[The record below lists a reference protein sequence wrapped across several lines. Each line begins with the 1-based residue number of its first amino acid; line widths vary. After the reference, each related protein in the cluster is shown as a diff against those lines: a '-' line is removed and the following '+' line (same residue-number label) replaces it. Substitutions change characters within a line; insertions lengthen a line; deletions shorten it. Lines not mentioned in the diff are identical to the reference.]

1 MKTDPRFPKL
11 HIVDHPLVQHKLTIM
26 RQKETSTNVFRQLLH
41 EITVLMGYELT
52 RDLPLT
58 ERRIETPISP
68 MRAPTLA
75 GKKQVIVP
83 VLRAGLGMSDGLLEL
98 MPSARVG
105 HIGMYATRTSGRSN
119 TWCGCRTSRPT
130 LHHLRP
136 DARHGLLGRA
146 RRRRSEKA
154 RRPWNLHPVP
164 CARPRPPKASPS
176 CRNSIRTWK
185 STSPPLTRSS
195 TRTLTSFRAWA
206 TRATGSSARSSRVT
220 SKSRRFL
227 SPACGLFEQPR
238 RLKAIE
244 RKTTRG
250 RKILSPFCLGFPDR
264 F

>member
-105 HIGMYATRTSGRSN
+105 HIGMYRDENKRPVEYLVRLPNVTDRLFIICDPMLATGYSAAHAVDVLKKRGVPGASIRFLALVSAPEGV
-119 TWCGCRTSRPT
+119 
-130 LHHLRP
+130 
-136 DARHGLLGRA
+136 AVMQ
-146 RRRRSEKA
+146 K
-154 RRPWNLHPVP
+154 LHPDVEIYVASLDEKLDENAYIVP
-164 CARPRPPKASPS
+164 
-176 CRNSIRTWK
+176 
-185 STSPPLTRSS
+185 
-195 TRTLTSFRAWA
+195 
-206 TRATGSSARSSRVT
+206 
-220 SKSRRFL
+220 
-227 SPACGLFEQPR
+227 GLGDAGD
-238 RLKAIE
+238 RLFGTK
-244 RKTTRG
+244 
-250 RKILSPFCLGFPDR
+250 
-264 F
+264 